1 MLVVCVFPARG
12 VHSGAPSPPMQVCYS
27 NSSSN
32 NASVTSSSSPPQFKY
47 SRASPSVRW
56 PHLNREDDPVD
67 LFSLPS
73 TQIPPEQ
80 NGRKSRK
87 QRNNYS
93 EREQGT
99 SKSSE
104 LKNPASINVK
114 TTTHEDTHLEQ
125 QEGFIPPNS
134 TPKQDTMDENSTLE
148 SKRLAKRQAQLAI
161 KRANDWQSRV
171 YRLSNAICKLHSDG
185 LVAEVLENSNIE
197 QLSPLDYCY
206 VVKRVGQTHW
216 KRAVEIYEWL
226 NLWHLY
232 TPNPRMLATILGVLG
247 RANQIVFAE
256 EIFKRAESTVGNC
269 VQVYNAMM
277 GVYARYGNC
286 EKVQELVNSMRS
298 RGCEPDLVTFNTLIN
313 ARTKAGYMGN
323 GSAIRL
329 LREVKNAGLRPDIIT
344 YNTLISSCAAGG
356 SALEGEEV
364 FKDMEQCGC
373 EPDLWTYNAMI
384 SVYGRSGKDEEAG
397 ELLDAIKRRGFCP
410 DAVTYNALL
419 YAFARNGKVD
429 KVDGV
434 RMQMASSGFKA
445 DEITYNTVI
454 HMYGKKGMHEN
465 ALLLYKEMKTS
476 GCRPD
481 AVTFTV
487 LVDSLGKAGF
497 IMEAAQIFS
506 EMSEARVRPTL
517 RTFSALICGYA
528 KAGMLEEAYEAY
540 DCMIKNG
547 IKPDCLAYS
556 VILGVL
562 LKANKIEKAL
572 ALCQNMVQ
580 EGFKPDPNLFQSML
594 QIYMV
599 EDNHENVEKLIA
611 HMESSSLDTL
621 TLCKI
626 LVKAKCNKQ
635 AAEVLKSAVVQGYF
649 PGHQNLLS
657 ILNVY
662 HLSKRYND
670 ARLFVNFISDIGT
683 KFLTAIHEALII
695 MLAQAEQVEAAREE
709 FEKLSIYCP
718 VVSVSVYEVL
728 IIAYERSELLAEA
741 SQLYSDFRFYGLQ
754 MTYHICRSMAMTYCK
769 MGFPE
774 TADYLLG
781 CSLKSGMIL
790 EDYSVYVAV
799 IEAYGKQNM
808 WQNAEEIC
816 GQLQLSNLPIN
827 AKVYNALI
835 CAYAQSGQ
843 HKQARIAF
851 DQMLKNGL
859 SPTVDTING
868 LMQALING
876 ERLEHLQILV
886 EELQQIGF
894 KISKSTVSLMFNA
907 FAKAGN
913 IPEVKRI
920 YSDMKAAGYSP
931 NMQLYRT
938 LIKLLSKREQVRD
951 AELIVADMEAA
962 GFRPDVGIY
971 NTMLNLYTCTGH
983 SKKAVEV
990 YQHMQAAM
998 CAPDSDT
1005 YSILISMYSKH
1016 HRTGEA
1022 FAILKEMEK
1031 SGHIPTLNAYKELLS
1046 VCGRQQLWEDTE
1058 KLFSEMQNSCKLDRE
1073 AYHVMMKTYRHA
1085 GEHKKAENLL
1095 AEMRNSGIEP
1105 TFATMHMLMDSYG
1118 KGGEPE
1124 RAENV
1129 FKDLYDSGLNLGTA
1143 QYNTVMNA
1151 YLKTGDHAMAIE
1163 KLMKMRGDG
1172 FEPDCRT
1179 WTCIIGA
1186 ASMCKSTSETLYL
1199 LRNLGAVGFTLPM
1212 RLLTESSEKL
1222 ISEVDVLLEEMKIL
1236 EDEVGF
1242 GLVNVI
1248 EDLLWAFER
1257 RATAAWIF
1265 QMAVQK
1271 KIYPQDVF
1279 RVDNKDWRADFRRLS
1294 AGAALVGLTL
1304 WMDHMQ
1310 DASLQGVPDC
1320 SKSVILVT
1328 GSSICSNA
1336 VSVKKTLKAFL
1347 WEMGSPFYPSKLHTG
1362 IFVAK
1367 GHALCMWLKD
1377 SPFCLDLEL
1386 KNCQSLPEY
1395 NSMDIYEGSLMRFE
1409 MVSIYRQIHE
1419 QLGKVTP
1426 KKFSRLALMTDEKRE
1441 KAISAELKGRKEV
1454 LEKRKGSIRLKK
1466 GRNFNLK
1473 QKRHRVILSSDKM
1486 SSINV
1491 C

>member
-1 MLVVCVFPARG
+1 MLAVCIFPARG
-12 VHSGAPSPPMQVCYS
+12 VHSGAPSPPKQVCYS
-27 NSSSN
+27 NSLSN
-32 NASVTSSSSPPQFKY
+32 NASATSSSSPQQFKY

-80 NGRKSRK
+80 NGRISRK
-87 QRNNYS
+87 EHKNHL
-93 EREQGT
+93 EREQGC
-99 SKSSE
+99 SKSSN
-104 LKNPASINVK
+104 LKNIESTNVK
-114 TTTHEDTHLEQ
+114 IRTNEDTNLEQ
-125 QEGFIPPNS
+125 QEGSIPPNLAHN
-134 TPKQDTMDENSTLE
+134 QDIMDEKSILE
-148 SKRLAKRQAQLAI
+148 SKRLAKRQAQVAI
-161 KRANDWQSRV
+161 KRATDWQSRV
-171 YRLSNAICKLHSDG
+171 HRLSNAICKLHSDR
-185 LVAEVLENSNIE
+185 LVADVLENSRIE

-216 KRAVEIYEWL
+216 KRALEIYEWL
-226 NLWHLY
+226 NFWHLY

-256 EIFKRAESTVGNC
+256 EIFQRAEPKVGNC

-277 GVYARYGNC
+277 GVYARHGSC
-286 EKVQELVNSMRS
+286 ERVQELLNLMRS
-298 RGCEPDLVTFNTLIN
+298 RDCVPDLVTFNILIN

-323 GSAIRL
+323 GSAIGL

-364 FKDMEQCGC
+364 FKDMEQSGC

-384 SVYGRSGKDEEAG
+384 SVYGRSGNDEEAG

-419 YAFARNGKVD
+419 YAFARNGKVE
-429 KVDGV
+429 KVDSV
-434 RMQMASSGFKA
+434 RMQMASAGFRA
-445 DEITYNTVI
+445 DEITYNTMI

-465 ALLLYKEMKTS
+465 ALLLYKEMTTS

-497 IMEAAQIFS
+497 IMEAAQVFS
-506 EMSEARVRPTL
+506 EMSEARVKPTL

-528 KAGMLEEAYEAY
+528 KAGMLGEAEETY
-540 DCMIKNG
+540 DCMIKTG
-547 IKPDCLAYS
+547 IGPDCLAYS

-562 LKANKIEKAL
+562 QKANKIEKAL
-572 ALCQNMVQ
+572 TLCENIVQ
-580 EGFKPDPNLFQSML
+580 EGLKPDPSLYESML
-594 QIYMV
+594 QIYMI
-599 EDNHENVEKLIA
+599 EDDQEGVKKLTEY
-611 HMESSSLDTL
+611 MEASSLDPSTV
-621 TLCKI
+621 CSI
-626 LVKAKCNKQ
+626 LVKAKCNEQ
-635 AAEVLKSAVVQGYF
+635 AANVLKSAVVQGYS
-649 PGHQNLLS
+649 PGRENSLS
-657 ILNVY
+657 ILDVY
-662 HLSKRYND
+662 RLSNRYND
-670 ARLFVNFISDIGT
+670 ARAFVNFISDIGT
-683 KFLTAIHEALII
+683 KSITSITVIHEALII
-695 MLAQAEQVEAAREE
+695 MLAEAAQVEAAREE

-718 VVSVSVYEVL
+718 VVGASVYEAL
-728 IIAYERSELLAEA
+728 IIAYEQSELLAEA

-754 MTYHICRSMAMTYCK
+754 ATFDICRSMAMTYCK

-774 TADYLLG
+774 TADNLVG
-781 CSLKSGMIL
+781 CTLQSGMIL
-790 EDYSVYVAV
+790 EDYSVYAAL

-808 WQNAEEIC
+808 WQNAEEIF

-827 AKVYNALI
+827 GKVWNALI
-835 CAYAQSGQ
+835 YAYAQSGQ

-859 SPTVDTING
+859 SPTVDTVNG

-876 ERLEHLQILV
+876 ERLEHMQILV

-894 KISKSTVSLMFNA
+894 RISKSTISLMFNA
-907 FAKAGN
+907 FAKVGN

-938 LIKLLSKREQVRD
+938 FIKLLSKREQVRD

-962 GFRPDVGIY
+962 GFKPDVGIY
-971 NTMLNLYTCTGH
+971 NSMLHLYTCTGH
-983 SKKAVEV
+983 FKKAVEV
-990 YQHMQAAM
+990 YQHMQAAG
-998 CAPDSDT
+998 CDLDGNT
-1005 YSILISMYSKH
+1005 YSILISMYSRH
-1016 HRTGEA
+1016 LRTGEA
-1022 FAILKEMEK
+1022 FAILKEMK
-1031 SGHIPTLNAYKELLS
+1031 RYGHMPTLNAFKELLS
-1046 VCGRQQLWEDTE
+1046 VCGRQQLWEETE
-1058 KLFSEMQNSCKLDRE
+1058 KLFGEMQNSCKLDRE
-1073 AYHVMMKTYRHA
+1073 AYHVMIKAYRYA

-1105 TFATMHMLMDSYG
+1105 TLATMHMLMDSYG

-1124 RAENV
+1124 KAENV
-1129 FKDLYDSGLNLGTA
+1129 LKDLYDSGLNLGTA
-1143 QYNTVMNA
+1143 QYNTVVNA
-1151 YLKTGDHAMAIE
+1151 YLKIGDHAMAIE
-1163 KLMKMRGDG
+1163 KLMKMRADG

-1199 LRNLGAVGFTLPM
+1199 LRTLGDVGFTLPI
-1212 RLLTESSEKL
+1212 RLLTENSDKL
-1222 ISEVDVLLEEMKIL
+1222 ISEVDILLEEMKVL

-1242 GLVNVI
+1242 GFVNVI
-1248 EDLLWAFER
+1248 EDLLWAFEQ

-1271 KIYPQDVF
+1271 KIYPQDVL
-1279 RVDNKDWRADFRRLS
+1279 RVENKDWRADFRRLS

-1310 DASLQGVPDC
+1310 DASLQGVPEC
-1320 SKSVILVT
+1320 SKSVVLVT
-1328 GSSICSNA
+1328 GSSIYSNA
-1336 VSVKKTLKAFL
+1336 ISVNKTLKAFL

-1377 SPFCLDLEL
+1377 SPFCMDLEL

-1395 NSMDIYEGSLMRFE
+1395 NSMDIYEGSLMRSE
-1409 MVSIYRQIHE
+1409 MVSPFRQINE

-1426 KKFSRLALMTDEKRE
+1426 KKFSRLALMPDEKRE

-1454 LEKRKGSIRLKK
+1454 LEKRKGSIRLKR
-1466 GRNFNLK
+1466 GRKFNLK
-1473 QKRHRVILSSDKM
+1473 QRARE
-1486 SSINV
+1486 
-1491 C
+1491 